1 MDLKTHRC
9 LIRRFRAA
17 DLEAL
22 VKNANDPLV
31 AARLRDRFP
40 HPYTEDAARD
50 FLSRVADSEH
60 CESFAVEFDGQ
71 VIGGVGV
78 HPGVDVARAS
88 AEIGYWLG
96 RDYWGR
102 GFATE
107 VVRDLAD
114 YLLGNALFCRLDAHT
129 FEGNSASQRVLKKCG
144 FLCEGTLKK
153 AVLKNGRLYDAVL
166 FGRVDDIACA
176 RILERMSLQD
186 RPS

>member
-1 MDLKTHRC
+1 MDLKTERC
-9 LIRRFRAA
+9 LIRHFRVS

-31 AARLRDRFP
+31 AAQLRDRFP
-40 HPYTEDAARD
+40 HPYAESTACE
-50 FLSRVADSEH
+50 FLSAVADAEH
-60 CESFAVEFDGQ
+60 CESFAIEFDGQ

-114 YLLGNALFCRLDAHT
+114 HLLGNALFCRLSAHT
-129 FEGNSASQRVLKKCG
+129 FEGNAASQRVLEKCG
-144 FLCEGTLKK
+144 FVCEGTLKK

-166 FGRVDDIACA
+166 FGRVDDVACE
-176 RILERMSLQD
+176 RILKQMSLQD
-186 RPS
+186 GTS